1 MQINFKKT
9 YNFLLGATLF
19 MYPLGI
25 YGLTPLDF
33 FRQEEDSYF
42 ISFAHIFLIIF
53 NLSIVP
59 FITRK
64 KFYLLILM
72 TIFTFLPLITFDNNL
87 QLSNL
92 ISYKYYGSINTLLYI
107 FLLFTFGLIVFDK
120 TKYNNVLFFF
130 KIILLAILISSLFH
144 ILQFLTFVIFKYK
157 FYAIF
162 CDQITFICND
172 SYSKVSK
179 YNYMGELMRSS
190 GLGGA
195 TNRSVSYLIPGLY
208 ISILFFNKTKNNIFN
223 YIYLCIL
230 LAVFSTLSRLGLILA
245 LISLYLFIFN
255 LLRENNL
262 YKNIKKKISLNN
274 LKFTIIFIFF
284 LIFFVAVSLGDK
296 FDPFNY
302 RNVNEYTRSFQ
313 NIIFAIMLS
322 FENYGLGVG
331 YHIIDDYLYIN
342 TDIDLWGSHSNL
354 VQLIGGFGIFFLIIL
369 IYLLFNNFNKINL
382 EKNINIVLSF
392 IVISFFIMGILKTY
406 FLNPYGVFFLSIFL
420 KILYVNQD
428 MELHDNRNKIKYK
441 KI

>member
-130 KIILLAILISSLFH
+130 
-144 ILQFLTFVIFKYK
+144 
-157 FYAIF
+157 
-162 CDQITFICND
+162 
-172 SYSKVSK
+172 
-179 YNYMGELMRSS
+179 
-190 GLGGA
+190 
-195 TNRSVSYLIPGLY
+195 
-208 ISILFFNKTKNNIFN
+208 
-223 YIYLCIL
+223 
-230 LAVFSTLSRLGLILA
+230 
-245 LISLYLFIFN
+245 
-255 LLRENNL
+255 
-262 YKNIKKKISLNN
+262 
-274 LKFTIIFIFF
+274 
-284 LIFFVAVSLGDK
+284 
-296 FDPFNY
+296 
-302 RNVNEYTRSFQ
+302 
-313 NIIFAIMLS
+313 
-322 FENYGLGVG
+322 
-331 YHIIDDYLYIN
+331 
-342 TDIDLWGSHSNL
+342 
-354 VQLIGGFGIFFLIIL
+354 
-369 IYLLFNNFNKINL
+369 
-382 EKNINIVLSF
+382 
-392 IVISFFIMGILKTY
+392 
-406 FLNPYGVFFLSIFL
+406 
-420 KILYVNQD
+420 
-428 MELHDNRNKIKYK
+428 
-441 KI
+441 